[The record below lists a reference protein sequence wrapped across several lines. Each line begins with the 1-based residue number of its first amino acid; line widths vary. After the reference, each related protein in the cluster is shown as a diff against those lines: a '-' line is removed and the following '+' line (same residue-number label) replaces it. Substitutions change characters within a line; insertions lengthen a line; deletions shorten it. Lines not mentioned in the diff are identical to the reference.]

1 MPLPNLNLNLGVY
14 SPYGPRRRR
23 SAKLVVVWILG
34 FFFLVF
40 VMWYLPSLDRSR
52 ARSSGLRGGSV
63 SSGLRGGMEGV
74 RLEDVE
80 DLVGEGGGKGKGKGE
95 GKDGKDGGKVKS
107 VRFGAGGG
115 KEEGG

>member
-52 ARSSGLRGGSV
+52 ARSSGLGSGSV

-80 DLVGEGGGKGKGKGE
+80 DLVVEDGGEGKGK
-95 GKDGKDGGKVKS
+95 GKVKS
-107 VRFGAGGG
+107 VRFGAGGT
-115 KEEGG
+115 KDEGG

>member
-40 VMWYLPSLDRSR
+40 VMWYLPSLDRSL
-52 ARSSGLRGGSV
+52 AR

-80 DLVGEGGGKGKGKGE
+80 DLVVEDGGE
-95 GKDGKDGGKVKS
+95 GKDGKDGVVVGKGKGKS
-107 VRFGAGGG
+107 VRFGTSGGR
-115 KEEGG
+115 EEGG

>member
-1 MPLPNLNLNLGVY
+1 MPLPHLNLNLGVY

-52 ARSSGLRGGSV
+52 ARSGLGAGSV
-63 SSGLRGGMEGV
+63 SSGLREGV
-74 RLEDVE
+74 RMEEFESYGGREGVEAVE
-80 DLVGEGGGKGKGKGE
+80 DGVVGGKGKGK
-95 GKDGKDGGKVKS
+95 GKVKS
-107 VRFGAGGG
+107 VRFGAGGAN
-115 KEEGG
+115 EEGG